1 MKITLKLTEQEML
14 VLSGFLDL
22 TFSEDMKKGN
32 IYNKIVFA
40 NLSELIVKVK
50 VAAVMVK
57 QKYSIKVSYASALS
71 FIAYCK
77 SYPNVE
83 LEGSEA
89 VAINNIIHQIDQKT
103 C

>member
-22 TFSEDMKKGN
+22 TFDENLKKGN
-32 IYNKIVFA
+32 IYNKIIFA
-40 NLSELIVKVK
+40 NLSELIIKVK
-50 VAAVMVK
+50 LAGVMVK
-57 QKYSIKVSYASALS
+57 KKYSINISHASALS
-71 FIAYCK
+71 FIAHCK
-77 SYPNVE
+77 NSPNVE

-89 VAINNIIHQIDQKT
+89 VSINNIIQQINKKT